1 VLALLAIL
9 GRLNSL
15 PAALFSYDTAQPW
28 STFVGRTALGLLG
41 PVVFTLVLLGLGLG
55 LDALRRRVGLPM
67 LPGGSPNSPRI
78 TMLIAGLGLGG
89 IIYATTALKAL
100 MPAGGM
106 PDTPSTA
113 LDQAVPLLAGVPEI
127 PQTAILA
134 VAMFGIPILVVV
146 GLTPRW
152 SWRALLAG
160 VVVTLVGTIAWAA
173 GSAGDAGTGQQLLSV
188 AGIGVMLFGI
198 IVWGALCAWSWIVA
212 ALSYQA
218 LGGLR
223 NTVYGPE
230 WQARGA
236 GVLTVLVA
244 TALIALI
251 VRHPLERSS

>member
-1 VLALLAIL
+1 
-9 GRLNSL
+9 
-15 PAALFSYDTAQPW
+15 
-28 STFVGRTALGLLG
+28 
-41 PVVFTLVLLGLGLG
+41 
-55 LDALRRRVGLPM
+55 
-67 LPGGSPNSPRI
+67 
-78 TMLIAGLGLGG
+78 MLIAGLGLGG

-223 NTVYGPE
+223 NAVYGPE